1 MSEPD
6 PHPKPR
12 AHPLMKPA
20 RFPRCLILAG
30 LIAAGVRADQAD
42 DVIVAAMKLSASP
55 NYSWDTTI
63 EEGPRTTAISGQ
75 TNESGFSLITFNR
88 SGTSGSSPAGG
99 RAGSGGDTN
108 TVFLGDSKYVVQT
121 DSGWSSPGSQPADS
135 SSSPSSSSSGNR
147 GGGTGNGGTYGS
159 RGGGNSGLNLG
170 GVNLGGGGRRGGG
183 GGGSRSSRGKN
194 ASEDSSTS
202 TPARLPSGIN
212 LPHEELA
219 IIVANYTDLHFDPEV
234 VGGTLTES
242 GADLL
247 LLPPNSTD
255 TPPAGAA
262 GTFRLWIKDGAVT
275 KYEVHL
281 SAKTAPGGR
290 TVKGGFSETITVELK
305 EVGTTKFVVPAAAKQ
320 KLTG

>member
-20 RFPRCLILAG
+20 SFPRCLILAS

-55 NYSWDTTI
+55 NYSWGTTI
-63 EEGPRTTAISGQ
+63 EEGSRTTVISGQ

-88 SGTSGSSPAGG
+88 SGASGSSPAGG
-99 RAGSGGDTN
+99 RSGSGGDTN

-135 SSSPSSSSSGNR
+135 SSTSNSGNR
-147 GGGTGNGGTYGS
+147 SAGTGGGGTYGS

-183 GGGSRSSRGKN
+183 SGGGSRGSRGKN
-194 ASEDSSTS
+194 ASEDSSTN
-202 TPARLPSGIN
+202 TPARLSSGIN

-219 IIVANYTDLHFDPEV
+219 IIVANYTDLHFDAEV
-234 VGGTLTES
+234 VSGTLTES

-247 LLPPNSTD
+247 LLPPSSTD

-262 GTFRLWIKDGAVT
+262 GTFRIWIKDGAVT

-290 TVKGGFSETITVELK
+290 TAKGGFSETITVELK
-305 EVGTTKFVVPAAAKQ
+305 DVGTTKFAVPAAAKQ